1 MRLDGSYQMSRKFE
15 TFWLDFLMMR
25 LAASRILSVLE
36 KSLDA
41 FSEVDGMGS
50 TTSIVVSGS
59 LQNAAC

>member
-1 MRLDGSYQMSRKFE
+1 MRLDSSYQMSRKFE